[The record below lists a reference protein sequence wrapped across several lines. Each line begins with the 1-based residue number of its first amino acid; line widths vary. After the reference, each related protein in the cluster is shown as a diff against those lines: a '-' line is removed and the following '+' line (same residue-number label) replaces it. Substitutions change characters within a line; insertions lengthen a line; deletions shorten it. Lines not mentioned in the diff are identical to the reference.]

1 MCSCLAGTRAPRRT
15 EPGLSTTGGYHV
27 PDTLA
32 PTDPTPTPGSLAHLT
47 RCEPH
52 FTHFRARR
60 QTDTLTLA
68 CARVRR
74 SAPHRQTN
82 RETRDPQA
90 GAVTAPEPAG
100 DKGGEIFRMHRMGFE
115 PSLRREDVLR
125 QDARLALAS
134 VAGEHGDEL
143 AVVSPSGER
152 RSTRRGVHAQPER
165 GWGGWVALLQRRLSR
180 LRVGS
185 LPSAQIMR

>member
-1 MCSCLAGTRAPRRT
+1 MEYYWVIWSS
-15 EPGLSTTGGYHV
+15 LSIGPIYAILRDV
-27 PDTLA
+27 L
-32 PTDPTPTPGSLAHLT
+32 S
-47 RCEPH
+47 
-52 FTHFRARR
+52 R
-60 QTDTLTLA
+60 QTDTLTVA

-134 VAGEHGDEL
+134 VAGEHGF
-143 AVVSPSGER
+143 
-152 RSTRRGVHAQPER
+152 HQM
-165 GWGGWVALLQRRLSR
+165 
-180 LRVGS
+180 
-185 LPSAQIMR
+185 I